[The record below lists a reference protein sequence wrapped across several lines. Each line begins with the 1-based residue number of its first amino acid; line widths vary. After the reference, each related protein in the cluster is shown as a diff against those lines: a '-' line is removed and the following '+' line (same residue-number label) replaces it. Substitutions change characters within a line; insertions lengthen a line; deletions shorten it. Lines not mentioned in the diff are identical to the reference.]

1 MSKQKKIGLTV
12 TLLIILGLAYFL
24 PDVRWVVLLATL
36 PVWEFMRR
44 LYTHEAREPKRIA
57 RAEEELRQHQAA
69 QRAARLALLK
79 KQGREVVTAFEAVAQ
94 CLEATDDL
102 LDRAERELGEGAFAP
117 FWDSIEAATNEL
129 ARFAQLLQQYEHQAD
144 QYMNLAKAVDPAP
157 TTVPVV
163 LGSTDHLAI
172 ATDVAKRLSDLL
184 GRAQRNFQFAM
195 IFEQRRTN
203 LLLFEGFTT
212 LADALREIPRV
223 IEDSV
228 ARVVQSTERLGT
240 MLEGVQTRLE
250 DVKQEIA
257 SGSSAAASRERAALA
272 MLDNIQRRRKPG
284 FPGRRW

>member
-1 MSKQKKIGLTV
+1 MAGRLEV
-12 TLLIILGLAYFL
+12 EERLI
-24 PDVRWVVLLATL
+24 R
-36 PVWEFMRR
+36 
-44 LYTHEAREPKRIA
+44 
-57 RAEEELRQHQAA
+57 
-69 QRAARLALLK
+69 
-79 KQGREVVTAFEAVAQ
+79 
-94 CLEATDDL
+94 DD
-102 LDRAERELGEGAFAP
+102 ELGAAAGHAQPPARVAAVEVTGAGDEVEFFDEGAFAP

-129 ARFAQLLQQYEHQAD
+129 ARFEQLLQQYEHQAD
-144 QYMNLAKAVDPAP
+144 QYMNLAKAVDPASA
-157 TTVPVV
+157 TVPVV
-163 LGSTDHLAI
+163 LGSNDHLAI

-203 LLLFEGFTT
+203 KLLFEGFTT

-223 IEDSV
+223 IEESV

-257 SGSSAAASRERAALA
+257 SGNSAATSREYAALA